1 MEDILTFNTIEQL
14 LLIATAILLI
24 IQTIYYLGIYNRIH
38 VRSRAVEH
46 ENINFSEEL
55 PPITVII
62 CAREEVENLRHN
74 LVSVLEQDYP
84 EFEVIVINDGN
95 TDESEDYLVLLNEK
109 YPNLYHSFVPDSSRY
124 ISRKKLAIT
133 LGVKASKYDWLVF
146 TEANCK
152 PDSDQWLRTIAR
164 NFTPSTQIVLGYSG
178 YERGNKMLHKRVAFD
193 NLFHSMRY
201 LGYALA
207 GQPYIGIGRNM
218 AYRKEL
224 FYEQK
229 GFSAYLNLQRG
240 DDDLFINKVT
250 TRENTRVETDS
261 NSIVRME
268 PISRFS
274 DWQEEKI
281 GYVSTSRYYKGIQKY
296 LSGMETTTRLLF
308 HVAWIT
314 TLTIG
319 IVNQHWVVS
328 GVAFVAFGIR
338 YTIQAIIINRT
349 ARDLSEQRR
358 YYITLPIYDFMQPLQ
373 SLRWK
378 LFYLFRKKRNFMR
391 K

>member
-1 MEDILTFNTIEQL
+1 MENILTFNAIEQV
-14 LLIATAILLI
+14 LLIATAILLL
-24 IQTIYYLGIYNRIH
+24 IQILYYLGIYNRIH
-38 VRSRAVEH
+38 IRNRAVKRD
-46 ENINFSEEL
+46 NINFSQDL

-95 TDESEDYLVLLNEK
+95 TDESEDYLVLLSEK
-109 YPNLYHSFVPDSSRY
+109 YPNLYHSFVPESSRY

-152 PDSDQWLRTIAR
+152 PESDQWLRTLAR
-164 NFTPSTQIVLGYSG
+164 NFTPHTQIVLGYSG
-178 YERGNKMLHKRVAFD
+178 YERGRKWLHKKVAFD
-193 NLFHSMRY
+193 NLFYSIRY
-201 LGYALA
+201 LGHALA
-207 GQPYIGIGRNM
+207 SKPYIGIGRNM

-224 FYEQK
+224 FYQQK

-240 DDDLFINKVT
+240 DDDLFINQVT
-250 TRENTRVETDS
+250 NKENTRVETDRS
-261 NSIVRME
+261 SILRME
-268 PISRFS
+268 PIFCYR

-281 GYVSTSRYYKGIQKY
+281 SYTSTSRYYCGVQKY
-296 LSGMETTTRLLF
+296 LNGAETTTRLLF
-308 HVAWIT
+308 YAAWMA
-314 TLTIG
+314 TLALG
-319 IVNQHWVVS
+319 IINQHWIVAVTGFVS
-328 GVAFVAFGIR
+328 FGIR
-338 YTIQAIIINRT
+338 YTLQAIIINKT
-349 ARDLSEQRR
+349 AKDLSEKRR
-358 YYITLPIYDFMQPLQ
+358 YYLTLPIYDFLQPLQ

-378 LFYLFRKKRNFMR
+378 FFCLFRKRRNFTR